1 MKKTVVVL
9 ALCVAMIG
17 LASVAMAG
25 EKLILATGGTA
36 GTYYPYGGAMSK
48 IWNSKIP
55 GMNVTAQATG
65 ASVENVRLMNKD
77 EVELA
82 LVQSDTIDFAFKA
95 QETFKEKL
103 TKMAGV
109 AVLYPELIHIVVRGD
124 LDIDSFSGL
133 RGKKIGVGA
142 PGSGTEANYRQLL
155 DIHKMSKDDVS
166 AQYLSFAESADQF
179 KDNRIDAFMVTG
191 GVPTSAIMDVATQR
205 SIKILAIPDTML
217 SILTNKYPF
226 LSGAVIPANAY
237 KGVTSD
243 VKTAAVNAVLI
254 AHPKLST
261 DVVYNLTKALFENQA
276 ELAAAHAKGKVLS
289 LQDAATGIS
298 IPLHPGAV
306 RSEERRVGKECRS
319 RWSPYH

>member
-1 MKKTVVVL
+1 MKKVAIVL
-9 ALCVAMIG
+9 TLCVAMLG
-17 LASVAMAG
+17 LASAAMAG
-25 EKLILATGGTA
+25 EAKLILATGGTA

-103 TKMAGV
+103 TKMAVV

-124 LDIDSFSGL
+124 LDIKSFSGL

-155 DIHKMSKDDVS
+155 DIHRMAKEDVS

-205 SIKILAIPDTML
+205 SIKILPIEDTML

-226 LSGAVIPANAY
+226 LSAAVIPANSY
-237 KGVTSD
+237 KGVTTE

-254 AHPKLST
+254 AHPKLSD
-261 DVVYNLTKALFENQA
+261 DVVYSLTKALFENQA
-276 ELAAAHAKGKVLS
+276 ELASAHAKGKVLS
-289 LQDAATGIS
+289 LQGAVVGVS
-298 IPLHPGAV
+298 IPFHPGAAKYF
-306 RSEERRVGKECRS
+306 KEKGVLK
-319 RWSPYH
+319 

>member
-1 MKKTVVVL
+1 
-9 ALCVAMIG
+9 
-17 LASVAMAG
+17 LASAG
-25 EKLILATGGTA
+25 EVKLILATGGTA

-65 ASVENVRLMNKD
+65 ASVENVRLINKD

-82 LVQSDTIDFAFKA
+82 MVQSDTIDFAFKA

-103 TKMAGV
+103 TKMAVV

-124 LDIDSFSGL
+124 LGIQSFSGL

-155 DIHKMSKDDVS
+155 DLYKIGKDDVS

-205 SIKILAIPDTML
+205 SIKILPIEDTML

-226 LSGAVIPANAY
+226 LSAAVIPANSY
-237 KGVTSD
+237 KGVTTD

-254 AHPKLST
+254 AHPKLSD
-261 DVVYNLTKALFENQA
+261 DVVYSLTKALFENQA
-276 ELAAAHAKGKVLS
+276 ELASAHAKGKVLS
-289 LQDAATGIS
+289 LQGAVVGVS
-298 IPLHPGAV
+298 IPFHPGAAKYY
-306 RSEERRVGKECRS
+306 KEKGVLK
-319 RWSPYH
+319 

>member
-1 MKKTVVVL
+1 
-9 ALCVAMIG
+9 
-17 LASVAMAG
+17 
-25 EKLILATGGTA
+25 
-36 GTYYPYGGAMSK
+36 MSK

-124 LDIDSFSGL
+124 TRHQFVFRP

-142 PGSGTEANYRQLL
+142 PGSGTEANFRQLL
-155 DIHKMSKDDVS
+155 DVHKMSKDDVR

-179 KDNRIDAFMVTG
+179 KDKRIDAFMVTG

-226 LSGAVIPANAY
+226 LSAAVIPANAY
-237 KGVTSD
+237 KGVT
-243 VKTAAVNAVLI
+243 T
-254 AHPKLST
+254 T
-261 DVVYNLTKALFENQA
+261 
-276 ELAAAHAKGKVLS
+276 
-289 LQDAATGIS
+289 
-298 IPLHPGAV
+298 
-306 RSEERRVGKECRS
+306 
-319 RWSPYH
+319 